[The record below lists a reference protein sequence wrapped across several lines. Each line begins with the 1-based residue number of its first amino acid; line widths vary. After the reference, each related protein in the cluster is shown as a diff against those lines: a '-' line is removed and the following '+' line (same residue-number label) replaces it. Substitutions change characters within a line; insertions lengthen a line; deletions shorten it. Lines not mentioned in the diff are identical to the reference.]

1 MAERNIDTLI
11 KELYQK
17 KEVIIDADGKRGEKQ
32 HAKGK
37 LTARERIALLLDPG
51 SFVETDMFVKHR
63 CNNFGM
69 EKQEVPGEGVV
80 TGYGHIDGRLVY
92 VFSQDF
98 TVSGGSL
105 GEMHALKITKLQD
118 LALKSGAPIIGIND
132 SGGARIQEG
141 VDSLHGYGQIFFR
154 NTRSS
159 GVIPQISVVLG
170 PCAGGAVYSP
180 ALTDF
185 IFMVDKVSQMY
196 ITGPSVI
203 KAVTAEDVTA
213 EEIGGAYTHNA
224 ISGNGH
230 FICQDE
236 NECFAQIR
244 ALLSFIPANNLDD
257 PPQIQTNDDI
267 NRKDS
272 ELRALVPTN
281 SKTPY
286 DVRDIIRCIMDNGDF
301 FEIMPLFAQ
310 NMVIGFARLANQS
323 LGIIANQPN
332 ALAGCLDINAS
343 DKAARFIRFCDCFNI
358 PLLTIVDTPGFLPG
372 KNQEFGGIIRHGAK
386 LLYAYSEATV
396 PKVNLTLRKSY
407 GGASVAMCNKDL
419 GADYVVAWPQ
429 AQIAVMGADG
439 AVPLIFKRD
448 IESATDPAQKR
459 KELIESYEQLTC
471 NPYEA
476 AKRGLC
482 DFVITPEETRPFLAS
497 LFSTLRTKREA
508 LPNKKHANI
517 PL

>member
-1 MAERNIDTLI
+1 
-11 KELYQK
+11 
-17 KEVIIDADGKRGEKQ
+17 
-32 HAKGK
+32 
-37 LTARERIALLLDPG
+37 
-51 SFVETDMFVKHR
+51 
-63 CNNFGM
+63 
-69 EKQEVPGEGVV
+69 
-80 TGYGHIDGRLVY
+80 
-92 VFSQDF
+92 
-98 TVSGGSL
+98 
-105 GEMHALKITKLQD
+105 
-118 LALKSGAPIIGIND
+118 
-132 SGGARIQEG
+132 
-141 VDSLHGYGQIFFR
+141 
-154 NTRSS
+154 
-159 GVIPQISVVLG
+159 
-170 PCAGGAVYSP
+170 
-180 ALTDF
+180 
-185 IFMVDKVSQMY
+185 MVDKVSQMY

-230 FICQDE
+230 FICNDE
-236 NECFAQIR
+236 TECFSQIR
-244 ALLSFIPANNLDD
+244 ELLNFIPSNNLDD
-257 PPQIQTNDDI
+257 PPHTETNDDI
-267 NRKDS
+267 NRKDP

-281 SKTPY
+281 SKMPY
-286 DVRDIIRCIMDNGDF
+286 DVRDVVRRIVDNGYF
-301 FEIMPLFAQ
+301 FEVMPLYSQ

-323 LGIIANQPN
+323 IGIIANQPN

-358 PLLTIVDTPGFLPG
+358 PILTIVDTPGFLPG

-386 LLYAYSEATV
+386 LLFAYSEATV

-439 AVPLIFKRD
+439 AVPLIFKRE
-448 IESATDPAQKR
+448 IEGSPNPAEKR
-459 KELIESYEQLTC
+459 KELIETYEQLTC

-497 LFSTLRTKREA
+497 LFSTLRTKRES